1 MFNVRTDLALEAREL
16 FVQTNKREADGI
28 EVIEEQR
35 GDINITKVK
44 ILNDVGEKS
53 MGKPVGTYITIDM
66 PKFTHYDG
74 ELMNEVSEVLG
85 VILKEMTNVDATKT
99 TLVVG
104 LGNWNVTP
112 DALGPKVISK
122 LMVTRHLKKLMPD
135 QIDESITPVCALAPG
150 VLGLTGIET
159 GEIIKAVVDKLKPDL
174 IICIDALA
182 SRRLERV
189 NKTIQIGDTGIAPG
203 AGVGNRRMKIN
214 KETVGVP
221 VIAIGVPTVVDAA
234 TIANDTIDLV
244 VEEMKNQAGEESH
257 VFKMLE
263 DIDKEE
269 RSKLIH
275 EILNPYV
282 GDLVVTPKE
291 VDDIVDSV
299 SKILATGINIALQPS
314 LKVEEINK
322 FLN

>member
-16 FVQTNKREADGI
+16 FVQTNRREADGI
-28 EVIEEQR
+28 EVIEEKK
-35 GDINITKVK
+35 GDINITRVK
-44 ILNDVGEKS
+44 ILNEVGEQS
-53 MGKPVGTYITIDM
+53 MGKPVGTYVTIDM

-74 ELMNEVSEVLG
+74 EIMSDVSDVLG
-85 VILKEMTNVDATKT
+85 IILKDMVKVDATKT

-122 LMVTRHLKKLMPD
+122 LMVTRHLKKLMPEH
-135 QIDESITPVCALAPG
+135 IDESITPVCALAPG

-159 GEIIKAVVDKLKPDL
+159 GEIIKAVVEKLKPNL

-189 NKTIQIGDTGIAPG
+189 NRTIQIGDTGIAPG

-214 KETVGVP
+214 EETVGVP

-234 TIANDTIDLV
+234 TIANDTIDIV
-244 VEEMKNQAGEESH
+244 IEEMKHQAREESH
-257 VFKMLE
+257 IFKMLE
-263 DIDKEE
+263 DIGKEE

-275 EILNPYV
+275 EILHPYV

-291 VDDIVDSV
+291 VDDIIDSV